1 MKIAVLGPGGVGGY
15 FGGRLA
21 AAGEDVT
28 FIARGAHLAAIRDT
42 GLRVESANGD
52 FHVHPARVTDDPA
65 TVGSVD
71 VLLFAVKLFDTEA
84 AAEFAR
90 PLVGPATTVVNLQN
104 GVESEAI
111 TADILGSDR
120 VMGGVAYIAAVIAE
134 PGLVR
139 QTGAFARL
147 VFGELDGTLSDR
159 GRRLEEAC
167 RRAGID
173 ATLTPQ
179 IRVEIWRKFLM
190 LAAVSS
196 ITAATRQPI
205 GALRG
210 DPDLRRL
217 FENAIG
223 EAAAVGRA
231 SGIALP
237 PDAEAATMTLLDGL
251 PAPMVA
257 SMVHDLNGGRRLEL
271 DRLGGAV
278 VRLGAAVGVAT
289 PVHAALYAVLKPY
302 LDGRPG

>member
-1 MKIAVLGPGGVGGY
+1 MQIAVLGPGGVGGY

-28 FIARGAHLAAIRDT
+28 FIARGAHLAAIRDS
-42 GLRVESANGD
+42 GLRVESPNGD
-52 FHVHPARVTDDPA
+52 FRVHPARVADDPA
-65 TVGSVD
+65 AVGPVD

-84 AAEFAR
+84 AADFAR
-90 PLVGPATTVVNLQN
+90 PLVGPDTTVVNLQN
-104 GVESEAI
+104 GVESEVIA
-111 TADILGSDR
+111 AGILGADR

-147 VFGELDGTLSDR
+147 VFGEMDGTLSAR

-167 RRAGID
+167 RKAGIE
-173 ATLTPQ
+173 ATLSPQ
-179 IRVEIWRKFLM
+179 VQVEIWRKFLM

-196 ITAATRQPI
+196 ITAATRLPI
-205 GALRG
+205 GALRD
-210 DPDLRRL
+210 DPHLRQL
-217 FENAIG
+217 FVDSIA

-231 SGIALP
+231 SGVALP

-257 SMVHDLNGGRRLEL
+257 SMVHDLNGGRRMEL

-278 VRLGAAVGVAT
+278 VRLGRMAGVPT
-289 PVHAALYAVLKPY
+289 PVHGALYAVLKPY
-302 LDGRPG
+302 IDGRPG

>member
-1 MKIAVLGPGGVGGY
+1 MRIAILGPGGVGGY

-28 FIARGAHLAAIRDT
+28 FIARGAHLKAIRDT

-52 FHVHPARVTDDPA
+52 FHVHPARATDDPA
-65 TVGSVD
+65 TVGPVD
-71 VLLFAVKLFDTEA
+71 AVLFAVKLFDTEA

-90 PLVGPATTVVNLQN
+90 PLVGPDTVVVNLQN

-111 TADILGSDR
+111 TAGILGPDR

-147 VFGELDGTLSDR
+147 VFGEMDGTLSDR
-159 GRRLEEAC
+159 GRRLEDAC
-167 RRAGID
+167 RRAGIE
-173 ATLTPQ
+173 ATLSPQ
-179 IRVEIWRKFLM
+179 VQVEIWRKFLM

-196 ITAATRQPI
+196 ITTATRRPI

-217 FENAIG
+217 FADAIA

-231 SGIALP
+231 SGVALP

-257 SMVHDLNGGRRLEL
+257 SMVHDLNAGRRLEL

-278 VRLGAAVGVAT
+278 VRLGRALGVPT

-302 LDGRPG
+302 SDGSPG

>member
-1 MKIAVLGPGGVGGY
+1 MRIAILGPGGVGGY

-28 FIARGAHLAAIRDT
+28 FIARGAHLKAIRDT

-52 FHVHPARVTDDPA
+52 FHVHPARATDDPA
-65 TVGSVD
+65 TVGPVD
-71 VLLFAVKLFDTEA
+71 AVLFAVKLFDTEA
-84 AAEFAR
+84 AAAFAR
-90 PLVGPATTVVNLQN
+90 PLVGPDTVVVNLQN

-111 TADILGSDR
+111 TAGILGSDR

-139 QTGAFARL
+139 QTGAFSRL
-147 VFGELDGTLSDR
+147 VFGEMDGTLSDR

-167 RRAGID
+167 RRAGIE
-173 ATLTPQ
+173 ATLSPQ
-179 IRVEIWRKFLM
+179 IQVDIWRKFLM

-196 ITAATRQPI
+196 ITTATRRPI

-217 FENAIG
+217 FVDAIA
-223 EAAAVGRA
+223 ETAAVGRA
-231 SGIALP
+231 SGVALP
-237 PDAEAATMTLLDGL
+237 PDAEEATMTLLDGL

-257 SMVHDLNGGRRLEL
+257 SMVHDLNAGRRLEL

-278 VRLGAAVGVAT
+278 VRLGRALGVPT
-289 PVHAALYAVLKPY
+289 PVHATLYAVLKPY
-302 LDGRPG
+302 SDGRPA

>member
-1 MKIAVLGPGGVGGY
+1 MRIAVLGPGGVGGY

-21 AAGEDVT
+21 AAGEEVT

-52 FHVHPARVTDDPA
+52 FHVQPARVTEDPA
-65 TVGSVD
+65 TVGPVD
-71 VLLFAVKLFDTEA
+71 AVLFAVKLFDTES

-90 PLVGPATTVVNLQN
+90 PLVGPHTVVVNLQN

-111 TADILGSDR
+111 TAGILGADR

-147 VFGELDGTLSDR
+147 VFGEMDGTLSDR

-173 ATLTPQ
+173 ATLSPQ
-179 IRVEIWRKFLM
+179 VQVEIWRKFLM

-196 ITAATRQPI
+196 ITAATRLPI
-205 GALRG
+205 GALRN

-217 FENAIG
+217 FADAIA

-231 SGIALP
+231 SGVALP
-237 PDAEAATMTLLDGL
+237 VDAEDATMALLDGL

-257 SMVHDLNGGRRLEL
+257 SMVHDLNGGRRMEL

-278 VRLGAAVGVAT
+278 VRLGRALGVPT

-302 LDGRPG
+302 IDGRPG